1 MSLELELVAIE
12 KPADT
17 NVIIGQTHF
26 IKSAEDLY
34 EAMVNAGGGIRF
46 GIAFLEASGACKV
59 RVTGNDDG
67 LMSLAGKNAMRLG
80 TGHAFLIFMDKGF
93 PINVLNGVK
102 AVPEVCSI
110 YCATANPV
118 QVVVAVSEQG
128 RGIMGVID
136 GSSPKGIEDSEDVAW
151 RHSFLRK
158 IGYKL

>member
-1 MSLELELVAIE
+1 MPLELDLVNIE
-12 KPADT
+12 KPADV

-34 EAMVNAGGGIRF
+34 EAMANAGGSIRF

-59 RVTGNDDG
+59 RITGNDESLKD
-67 LMSLAGKNAMRLG
+67 LAGKNALALG
-80 TGHAFLIFMDKGF
+80 AGHAFLIFMENGF
-93 PINVLNGVK
+93 PINVLNNIK

-118 QVVVAVSEQG
+118 QVVIAKSEQS
-128 RGIMGVID
+128 RGILGVID
-136 GSSPKGIEDSEDVAW
+136 GATPKGIEDATDVEW

-158 IGYKL
+158 IAYKL

>member
-1 MSLELELVAIE
+1 MSVKLELVAIE

-17 NVIIGQTHF
+17 NVIIGQSHF

-34 EAMVNAGGGIRF
+34 EAMANAGGGIRF

-59 RVTGNDDG
+59 RVTGNDDA
-67 LMSLAGKNAMRLG
+67 LMALAGKNAMALG

-93 PINVLNGVK
+93 PINVLNNVK

-118 QVVVAVSEQG
+118 QVVVASSEQG
-128 RGIMGVID
+128 RGILGVID
-136 GSSPKGIEDSEDVAW
+136 GAPPNGLEDAEDVAW
-151 RHSFLRK
+151 RQSFLRK

>member
-1 MSLELELVAIE
+1 MSIDLDLVAIE
-12 KPADT
+12 KPADA

-34 EAMVNAGGGIRF
+34 EAMANAGGGIRF

-59 RVTGNDDG
+59 RITGNDET
-67 LMSLAGKNAMRLG
+67 LMELAGKNAMALAA
-80 TGHAFLIFMDKGF
+80 GHAFLILMEGGF
-93 PINVLNGVK
+93 PINVLNGLK

-118 QVVVAVSEQG
+118 QVVVARSEQG
-128 RGIMGVID
+128 HGILGVID
-136 GSSPKGIEDSEDVAW
+136 GFLPKGIEDAEDVAW

-158 IGYKL
+158 IGYKV

>member
-1 MSLELELVAIE
+1 MSVELELVAIE

-34 EAMVNAGGGIRF
+34 ESMANAGGGIRF

-59 RVTGNDDG
+59 RVTGNDED
-67 LMSLAGKNAMRLG
+67 LMSLAGKNAMALG

-93 PINVLNGVK
+93 PINVLNSIK

-110 YCATANPV
+110 YCATANPI
-118 QVVVAVSEQG
+118 QVVVAKSTWG

-136 GSSPKGIEDSEDVAW
+136 GAPPKGIEDSEDIAW

>member
-1 MSLELELVAIE
+1 MTVELELVAIE

-26 IKSAEDLY
+26 VKSTEDLH
-34 EAMVNAGGGIRF
+34 EAMAGAGGGIHF

-59 RVTGNDDG
+59 RVTGNDG
-67 LMSLAGKNAMRLG
+67 ALMALAGKNAMALG
-80 TGHAFLIFMDKGF
+80 TGHAFLIFMENGF
-93 PINVLNGVK
+93 PINVLNGIK
-102 AVPEVCSI
+102 AVAEVCSI

-118 QVVVAVSEQG
+118 QVIVAQTEQG

-136 GSSPKGIEDSEDVAW
+136 GSPPKGIEDAGDVSW

>member
-1 MSLELELVAIE
+1 MSLEFELVAID

-34 EAMVNAGGGIRF
+34 EAMANAGGGIRF

-59 RVTGNDDG
+59 RVTGNDDS
-67 LMSLAGKNAMRLG
+67 LKALAGKNAMALG

-118 QVVVAVSEQG
+118 QVVVAKTEQG

-136 GSSPKGIEDSEDVAW
+136 GGPPKGIEDSEDLAW
-151 RHSFLRK
+151 RHSFVRK

>member
-1 MSLELELVAIE
+1 MSIDLDLVAIE
-12 KPADT
+12 KPADA

-34 EAMVNAGGGIRF
+34 EAMANAGGGIRF

-59 RVTGNDDG
+59 RITGNDET
-67 LMSLAGKNAMRLG
+67 LMELAGKNAMALAA
-80 TGHAFLIFMDKGF
+80 GHAFLVLMEGAF
-93 PINVLNGVK
+93 PINVLNGLK

-118 QVVVAVSEQG
+118 QVIVARSEQG
-128 RGIMGVID
+128 RGILGVID
-136 GSSPKGIEDSEDVAW
+136 GFLPKGIEDAGDVAW

-158 IGYKL
+158 IGYKV

>member
-1 MSLELELVAIE
+1 MSVNLELIAIE

-26 IKSAEDLY
+26 IKSTEDLY

-46 GIAFLEASGACKV
+46 GVAFLEASGACKV
-59 RVTGNDDG
+59 RVSGNDKG
-67 LMSLAGKNAMRLG
+67 LMDLAAKNAMALSA
-80 TGHAFLIFMDKGF
+80 GHAFLILMDNGF
-93 PINVLNGVK
+93 PINVLSAVK

-118 QVVVAVSEQG
+118 QVVVAQSEQG

-136 GSSPKGIEDSEDVAW
+136 GSSPKGVEDASDVEW

>member
-1 MSLELELVAIE
+1 MTVQLELIAIE

-34 EAMVNAGGGIRF
+34 EAMANAGGGIRF

-59 RVTGNDDG
+59 RVTGNDET
-67 LMSLAGKNAMRLG
+67 LMSLAGKNAMALG
-80 TGHAFLIFMDKGF
+80 TGHAFLILIDDGF
-93 PINVLNGVK
+93 PINVLNGIK
-102 AVPEVCSI
+102 AVPEVCTI
-110 YCATANPV
+110 FCATANPI
-118 QVVVAVSEQG
+118 QVVVAKSEQG

-136 GSSPKGIEDSEDVAW
+136 GASPKGIEDEEDKAW
-151 RHSFLRK
+151 RRSFLRK

>member
-1 MSLELELVAIE
+1 MSVELELVAIE

-34 EAMVNAGGGIRF
+34 EAMANAGGGIRF

-59 RVTGNDDG
+59 RVTGNDET
-67 LMSLAGKNAMRLG
+67 LMSLAGKNAMALG

-110 YCATANPV
+110 FCATANPV
-118 QVVVAVSEQG
+118 EVVVAKSAQG

-136 GSSPKGIEDSEDVAW
+136 GAPPKGIEDSEDVAW